1 MGKRSLVQISF
12 SLFSSWEMQVL
23 GWGQVTVPGA
33 STGALAVAGG
43 APAPQSRSPLVAA
56 GGGF

>member
-1 MGKRSLVQISF
+1 MQISF